1 MHLVYPPEFCIT
13 IVSNFSWVL
22 QSFQEKSK
30 TMVKQNLG
38 GVNKVHYGLCENG
51 ELYFGCQWFM
61 QAVYFFFKLFQINR
75 STCKNLREKFLQ
87 AGLAV
92 EMSAACLHRIS

>member
-1 MHLVYPPEFCIT
+1 MIHASSLLF
-13 IVSNFSWVL
+13 
-22 QSFQEKSK
+22 
-30 TMVKQNLG
+30 
-38 GVNKVHYGLCENG
+38 
-51 ELYFGCQWFM
+51 
-61 QAVYFFFKLFQINR
+61 FQINR